1 MHILSG
7 KKNSKIR
14 LFPAL
19 AIIPLFLL
27 FCYQIP
33 VSVNQ
38 PLDTPTG
45 VTAIAVSESSINV
58 SWNDIAQ
65 DVEGFIVERAAT
77 GGTAAADWTAVNDA
91 DTNTYNDTNLSPQT
105 NYFYRVMA
113 YSGNIKSNYSA
124 VVNATTQA
132 IGTPAA
138 PSGFTAA
145 VLSSSSIRLTW
156 TDNSNNETGFIL
168 EYSTGNSNWTQLTS
182 SNVTTYDH
190 TGCTAG
196 TLYSYRVRAYNGAG
210 QSTDVTVSA
219 TTQQVIPVAPSN
231 LSASV
236 QSSSRIILTWADNS
250 SNEQGFILEYSV
262 DNNNWTQL
270 TSSNVTSFDHTGLLP
285 ATLYYYRV
293 RAYNSAGSSTNVTV
307 STTTQQAVP
316 AAPSNLS
323 ASVQLSS
330 RIILTWT
337 DNSSNEQG
345 FILEYSLDNNNWTQ
359 LTSANVTTYD
369 HTGLTASTT
378 YNYRVRAYNSAGAS
392 ANATLSATTPAA
404 SVSTQIIA
412 DHTVVAQYD
421 RIPQV
426 WINEVKKMWVS
437 YAGESHSSG
446 IRKGAVLLET
456 LNSKFAVSV
465 IESGTPQAYTA
476 ENLRLSRATRGDV
489 STSNAWVYSYGEED
503 WFTTANAISQTKA
516 GLDYCNTTGPAL
528 AVLAFGWCWDH
539 DVYINST
546 SINAYLSAT
555 QQYIDYCTTKGY
567 STKVIFTTG
576 PVDNNGYSAQDFYN
590 RYISSRQIRTYVAAD
605 SSRILFDYA
614 DILAWSNGG
623 EENTSTYNGNIYN
636 LIHSNNMLDYNADWT
651 TTSHSEDGDHIGEV
665 GALRLAKAMWWVLAR
680 IAGWDG
686 ISTD

>member
-19 AIIPLFLL
+19 AIMPLFLL
-27 FCYQIP
+27 FCYQVP

-38 PLDTPTG
+38 PLDAPTG

-65 DVEGFIVERAAT
+65 DVEGFIVERSAS
-77 GGTAAADWTAVNDA
+77 GGTAAAADWTAVNDA
-91 DTNTYNDTNLSPQT
+91 DTNIYNDANLSPQT
-105 NYFYRVMA
+105 NYYYRVMA

-124 VVNATTQA
+124 IGSATTLPA
-132 IGTPAA
+132 GTLIPNT
-138 PSGFTAA
+138 PTGLTVTSFTTSTIS
-145 VLSSSSIRLTW
+145 LSW
-156 TDNSNNETGFIL
+156 TDNSGNETGYRVYRAENVNGNPGSWTLITQTALPVNTVTYIDNNSLDDAATYFYRVRAFNDHGESDVSNVVSGTTLLDKPAAPTNLDVTAVTSKTISLVWRDNSDNETGFRI
-168 EYSTGNSNWTQLTS
+168 YRANDVNGSP
-182 SNVTTYDH
+182 
-190 TGCTAG
+190 G
-196 TLYSYRVRAYNGAG
+196 TW
-210 QSTDVTVSA
+210 SA
-219 TTQQVIPVAPSN
+219 TPIS
-231 LSASV
+231 LSADTISYTDNGL
-236 QSSSRIILTWADNS
+236 SSGTKYHYL
-250 SNEQGFILEYSV
+250 V
-262 DNNNWTQL
+262 K
-270 TSSNVTSFDHTGLLP
+270 
-285 ATLYYYRV
+285 
-293 RAYNSAGSSTNVTV
+293 AYNSAGESIDATV
-307 STTTQQAVP
+307 SGT
-316 AAPSNLS
+316 
-323 ASVQLSS
+323 
-330 RIILTWT
+330 
-337 DNSSNEQG
+337 
-345 FILEYSLDNNNWTQ
+345 
-359 LTSANVTTYD
+359 TSA
-369 HTGLTASTT
+369 
-378 YNYRVRAYNSAGAS
+378 AS
-392 ANATLSATTPAA
+392 A
-404 SVSTQIIA
+404 STQIIA

-446 IRKGAVLLET
+446 IRKGAILLET

-465 IESGTPQAYTA
+465 IESGTPQAYTT

-503 WFTTANAISQTKA
+503 WFTSATAISQTKS
-516 GLDYCNTTGPAL
+516 GLDYCYVTGPSL

-576 PVDNNGYSAQDFYN
+576 PVDGYTGLDAYN
-590 RYISSRQIRTYVAAD
+590 RYISSEQIRTYVTAD

-636 LIHSNNMLDYNADWT
+636 LIHSSNMLDYNADWT
-651 TTSHSEDGDHIGEV
+651 TTLHSEDGDHIGEV

-686 ISTD
+686 VSTD